1 MSHMINLNNPK
12 AISERGE
19 EIYDAKY
26 RAEYELAHQGK
37 FVAVNVIDG
46 SSTLGNTASQALL
59 SARGNSPSGMFHL
72 IRVGHRGAFEVGLAY
87 RNATSNRLHR

>member
-1 MSHMINLNNPK
+1 MSNLHSAN

-19 EIYDAKY
+19 KIYAAKY
-26 RAEYELAHQGK
+26 KDEYELAHKGK
-37 FVAVNVIDG
+37 FVAINILDG
-46 SSTLGNTASQALL
+46 SSTLGETASEALL
-59 SARGNSPSGMFHL
+59 TAKANHPAGMFHL